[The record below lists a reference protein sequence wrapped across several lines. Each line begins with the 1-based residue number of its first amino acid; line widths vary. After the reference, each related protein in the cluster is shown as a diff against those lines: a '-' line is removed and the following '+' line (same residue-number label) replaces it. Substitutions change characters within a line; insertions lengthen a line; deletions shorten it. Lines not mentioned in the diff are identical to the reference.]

1 MEKEAKKIL
10 LIEIVEDEEP
20 ILKILS
26 EKFSREGF
34 ETVEAED
41 GEDGLKKALEH
52 KPDLILLDLLMPRM
66 DGITMLNKL
75 REDAWGKEVPVV
87 VLTNLNDKEKIA
99 AATENKAFDY
109 LIKADWKLD
118 DIVRK
123 VKQRL
128 GLK

>member
-1 MEKEAKKIL
+1 MLKNAKKIL
-10 LIEIVEDEEP
+10 LIEIVEDEEQ

-26 EKFSREGF
+26 EKFAREGF
-34 ETVEAED
+34 ETVEAAD
-41 GEDGLKKALEH
+41 GEDGLKQALGH

-66 DGITMLNKL
+66 DGIAMLNKL
-75 REDAWGKEVPVV
+75 REDAWGKDVPVII
-87 VLTNLNDKEKIA
+87 LTNLNDREKIA

-109 LIKADWKLD
+109 LIKADWRLD

-128 GLK
+128 GAE